1 MTGPSLDL
9 HTAVEDLK
17 RERDHFRVRLHLAK
31 AEAQD
36 EWQALEHKWE
46 HLRGKMDLVGDE
58 AGKAAHEVGAAL
70 RLAADELRRGYERIA
85 RLL

>member
-1 MTGPSLDL
+1 MTEPSLDL
-9 HTAVEDLK
+9 RTVVDDLK
-17 RERDHFRVRLHLAK
+17 RERDHIRVRLHLAK
-31 AEAQD
+31 AEAKD
-36 EWQALEHKWE
+36 EWEALEHKWE
-46 HLRGKMDLVGDE
+46 HLRSKMGLVGDE